1 MAILFLCF
9 LWPLIGSVPKP
20 TGGSILDSNLP
31 SFSPGH
37 LLGTDATGN
46 DEWSRL
52 LHGGRASLEVALAVT
67 GIGLLIGGLLG
78 AFAGYVGGWRDDV
91 IMRILD
97 VLIAF
102 PALVLAVAIA
112 ERLGPSEVHA
122 IYALSFFSIPAL
134 ARIARASTLRVRE
147 QNYIVAAGLSGT
159 GHLRTLLRH
168 VVPNILPELITFSL
182 FGHGDHHR
190 ARGGAQL
197 PRAWGSRRPAPSWGN
212 MIAAGQGILSAQP
225 KFTMLPSLALFITVF
240 SLDLLGESLRARWSE
255 QWAQAT
261 ASDRRSAVRF
271 RVASRPCP
279 DRCCAVEDLRVDF
292 RQGRRTVRA
301 VDGLSYVVAAR
312 ARRWR

>member
-1 MAILFLCF
+1 MAAQTEGALPGAAPIAIARVAGGARLGRLRTLGGIWLPAFLVAAILFLCF

-20 TGGSILDSNLP
+20 TGGSILNSNLP

-52 LHGGRASLEVALAVT
+52 LYGGRASLEVALAVT
-67 GIGLLIGGLLG
+67 AIGLVIGGLLG

-97 VLIAF
+97 VFIAF

-112 ERLGPSEVHA
+112 ERLGPSKTHA

-134 ARIARASTLRVRE
+134 ARIARAATLRVRE
-147 QNYIVAAGLSGT
+147 QNYIVAASLAGT

-182 FGHGDHHR
+182 LGMGVIIVLE
-190 ARGGAQL
+190 GAL
-197 PRAWGSRRPAPSWGN
+197 SFLGLGIPPPSPSWGN

-225 KFTMLPSLALFITVF
+225 KFTMLPSAALFITVVCF
-240 SLDLLGESLRARWSE
+240 NLLGESLRARWS
-255 QWAQAT
+255 AQ
-261 ASDRRSAVRF
+261 
-271 RVASRPCP
+271 
-279 DRCCAVEDLRVDF
+279 
-292 RQGRRTVRA
+292 
-301 VDGLSYVVAAR
+301 
-312 ARRWR
+312 

>member
-1 MAILFLCF
+1 MAAQTEGAIPGAIAPIAAPPAAGDARFGRLRALGGIWLPAFLVAAILFLCF
-9 LWPLIGSVPKP
+9 LWPLIGPVPKP

-52 LHGGRASLEVALAVT
+52 LYGGRASLEVALAVT
-67 GIGLLIGGLLG
+67 AIGLLIGGLLG

-134 ARIARASTLRVRE
+134 ARIARAATLRVRE

-168 VVPNILPELITFSL
+168 VVPNILPELVTFSL
-182 FGHGDHHR
+182 LGMGIIIVLE
-190 ARGGAQL
+190 GAL
-197 PRAWGSRRPAPSWGN
+197 SFLGLGIPPPAPSWGN

-240 SLDLLGESLRARWSE
+240 SLNLLGESLRARWSE
-255 QWAQAT
+255 Q
-261 ASDRRSAVRF
+261 
-271 RVASRPCP
+271 
-279 DRCCAVEDLRVDF
+279 
-292 RQGRRTVRA
+292 
-301 VDGLSYVVAAR
+301 
-312 ARRWR
+312 

>member
-1 MAILFLCF
+1 MAAQTESAIPGAIAPIAAPPPAGEARFGRLRALGGIWLPAFLVVAILFLCF

-20 TGGSILDSNLP
+20 TGGSILNSNLP

-52 LHGGRASLEVALAVT
+52 LYGGRASLEVALAVT
-67 GIGLLIGGLLG
+67 AIGLLIGGLLG

-182 FGHGDHHR
+182 LGMGIIIVLE
-190 ARGGAQL
+190 GAL
-197 PRAWGSRRPAPSWGN
+197 SFLGLGIPPPAPSWGN

-240 SLDLLGESLRARWSE
+240 SLNLLGESLRARWSE
-255 QWAQAT
+255 Q
-261 ASDRRSAVRF
+261 
-271 RVASRPCP
+271 
-279 DRCCAVEDLRVDF
+279 
-292 RQGRRTVRA
+292 
-301 VDGLSYVVAAR
+301 
-312 ARRWR
+312 